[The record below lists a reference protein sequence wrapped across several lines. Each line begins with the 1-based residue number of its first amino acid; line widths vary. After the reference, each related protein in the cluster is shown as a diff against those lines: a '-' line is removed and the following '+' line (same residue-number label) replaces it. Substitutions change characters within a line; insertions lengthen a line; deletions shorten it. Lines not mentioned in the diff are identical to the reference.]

1 MMFKKY
7 KNFIIL
13 IFFVIL
19 LIVLKI
25 TNIDIVKKISLINYD
40 FYQKTLVKG
49 EVKNITI
56 IDIDE
61 KSIAAIGQFP
71 WRRDVYAKILSQ
83 LNQYNPAS
91 VAFDIFFS
99 EEDKQNPKNLLI
111 ELKKNN
117 NISENIEVLDTNKI
131 FIDEIKKTKAIL
143 PVVGVIKKNIVINNS
158 KPKLRIISKGSNPK
172 NYLFKFNGKITSLE
186 KINNAATG
194 IGSISLLPGIDGII
208 RSVPILLNIDDQI
221 WPSLSLESIRVSNDQ
236 KNLLIETNDTGI
248 QSIKTRKNIFTA
260 DNNGIINI
268 KYKDFKKNNYIS
280 AIDIINN
287 NFDKN
292 RIENKI
298 ILIGSSAQGL
308 FDIVKI
314 SNGRVV
320 PGVEVHAHIINNIL
334 TDDSIKKNLFTNSIE
349 NILLIIVL
357 ILLVLL
363 PSKTKPKYSIL
374 FFIGCLVTI
383 NLISIIVFYQ
393 NLYIDS
399 LYSSICGTLI
409 FTVSLYFRYLDENS
423 IALENEKKQLV
434 LKKEREIAGEVQKKL
449 FPVNKEIEKY
459 VFAKNTPAK
468 DVSGDYYDYYK
479 VNDNEFFF
487 TLADVSGKGIK
498 AGILMAN
505 AASVF
510 RSLAKMNSSL
520 SKTAM
525 YINNQVKDSSYQSMF
540 ITAVIGKIN
549 IEKKEMEY
557 VNIGH
562 EPMMVL
568 DASFDFKY
576 LDATLPPLG
585 MMMVKNEDHFKTTTM
600 DIADKT
606 ILIYTDGLTEGYINN
621 KEELTVTGFE
631 NEIKKIKS
639 TDPKEIIEHVS
650 SILIKDLNELR
661 DDITCLGIHL
671 PN

>member
-1 MMFKKY
+1 
-7 KNFIIL
+7 
-13 IFFVIL
+13 VIL

-71 WRRDVYAKILSQ
+71 WRRDVYAKILSN
-83 LNQYNPAS
+83 LNQFNPAS

-111 ELKKNN
+111 ELKKDND
-117 NISENIEVLDTNKI
+117 ISENIEVLDTNKI
-131 FIDEIKKTKAIL
+131 FIDEIKKTKVIL
-143 PVVGVIKKNIVINNS
+143 PVVGTIKQNLVINNS

-172 NYLFKFNGKITSLE
+172 NYLFKFKDKITSLE
-186 KINNAATG
+186 KINDAATG

-221 WPSLSLESIRVSNDQ
+221 WPSLSLESIRVSNGQ
-236 KNLLIETNDTGI
+236 KNLLIKANDSGI
-248 QSIKTRKNIFTA
+248 QSIKTRKNTFTT
-260 DNNGIINI
+260 DNNGVINI
-268 KYKDFKKNNYIS
+268 KYKDFKKDNYIS
-280 AIDIINN
+280 AVDIIDN
-287 NFDKN
+287 NFDKK

-357 ILLVLL
+357 IMLILV

-374 FFIGCLVTI
+374 FFIGCLITI
-383 NLISIIVFYQ
+383 NLISVILFYQ
-393 NLYIDS
+393 NFYVDPF
-399 LYSSICGTLI
+399 YSSICGTLV

-557 VNIGH
+557 VNLGH

-568 DASFDFKY
+568 DQSFNFKY

-585 MMMVKNEDHFKTTTM
+585 MMMVKNETHFKTTTI
-600 DIADKT
+600 DITDKT
-606 ILIYTDGLTEGYINN
+606 ILIYTDGLTEGYVKN
-621 KEELTVTGFE
+621 KEELTVNGFE
-631 NEIKKIKS
+631 NEIKKINS

-650 SILIKDLNELR
+650 EILTKDLNELR
-661 DDITCLGIHL
+661 DDITCLGINL